1 MKYKAHEINNHVV
14 GLAGWYIDSAICDR
28 LVDWFEANPQE
39 QKTGV
44 LLQDTIDKSLKDST
58 DTNIL
63 PKWQEQPFLDYFT
76 ELGQVVEEYKKMYP
90 MCDTFQHNWGVVE
103 GVNIQRYKP
112 GQGFHTWHC
121 ERTGPESAHR
131 HMVFMTY
138 LNDVTDG
145 GETEWVY
152 QKTKIKPEKG
162 LTVIWSADYTFSHRG
177 ITSPTQTKY
186 ITTGWYGYIDDAQ

>member
-1 MKYKAHEINNHVV
+1 MYRPHKINNQVV
-14 GLAGWYIDSAICDR
+14 GLAGWYMDPIICDR
-28 LVDWFEANPQE
+28 MIDWFEANPQE

-44 LLQDTIDKSLKDST
+44 ILEDTIDKSIKDSM
-58 DTNIL
+58 DINIL
-63 PKWQEQPFLDYFT
+63 PRWQEEPLVTYFT
-76 ELGQVVEEYKKMYP
+76 ELGNIVNEYKKLFP
-90 MCDTFQHNWGVVE
+90 MCDTYQANWGVVE

-112 GQGFHTWHC
+112 GQGFHEWHC
-121 ERTGPESAHR
+121 ERTGPSSSHR

-145 GETEWVY
+145 GETEWEY
-152 QKTKIKPEKG
+152 QKLKIKPEKG

-186 ITTGWYGYIDDAQ
+186 ITTGWYGYLSSE